1 MGLFGR
7 SKQSVG
13 LDIGSG
19 FVKVVV
25 VDHSGDQPE
34 VSRVAMRP
42 LVADAIVEG
51 EVMDPGLV
59 ADTVRGLFQEMG
71 LKSKEVITAVGGHD
85 VIIKKIEMDR
95 MKESDAREVIR
106 WEAEQHVPFDIKSV
120 ELDFQILNPLDEGL
134 QMEVLLVAAK
144 RELVDNKVSL
154 LLDAGLSP
162 VAIDVDAFALH
173 NAFEHNYPEAMEGIV
188 ALVNI
193 GHETTNVNVLED
205 GNPILTRDIP
215 FGSRRVR
222 EDLQRE
228 KGLTAEQAEDVV
240 QGREELDG
248 LSTLVDS
255 SADEVAVG
263 IERASAFL
271 MTRQDGGGLGRI
283 YLSGGG
289 ARIPGMTD
297 ALSRRM
303 NLDTDL
309 VNPFEQVPVQP
320 AASETILM
328 EEAAPPWSDRALGGG
343 PLGER
348 SPDGGA
354 DAGARPVL
362 RAHQGDQLR
371 HVCRDHVDPHELFEQ
386 YGVRGRR
393 GEHRLLPFE
402 LHSDSGHTLQL
413 ARARRRQR
421 SSHGLAG
428 RAYARGDSR
437 IA

>member
-7 SKQSVG
+7 NKQSAG

-34 VSRVAMRP
+34 VSGVAMRP

-59 ADTVRGLFQEMG
+59 ADTIRELFREIG
-71 LKSKEVITAVGGHD
+71 LKGKDVIAAVGGHD

-95 MKESDAREVIR
+95 MNESDAREVIR

-120 ELDFQILNPLDEGL
+120 ELDFQILDPLGEGL

-144 RELVDNKVSL
+144 RELVDHKVAL

-162 VAIDVDAFALH
+162 AAIEVDAFALH
-173 NAFEHNYPEAMEGIV
+173 NGFRYNHPEAMKGIV

-193 GHETTNVNVLED
+193 GHETTNVNILEN
-205 GNPILTRDIP
+205 GSPLLTRDIP

-222 EDLQRE
+222 QDLQRE

-240 QGREELDG
+240 QGREPLDD
-248 LSTLVDS
+248 LSSLVAS
-255 SADEVAVG
+255 AADEVGVG

-271 MTRQDGGGLGRI
+271 MTRQDGGGLGSI

-289 ARIPGMTD
+289 ARIPGMAD
-297 ALSRRM
+297 AIGSRM
-303 NLDTDL
+303 SLQTDL
-309 VNPFEQVPVQP
+309 VNPFEQIPVQP
-320 AASETILM
+320 DATGTVVL
-328 EEAAPPWSDRALGGG
+328 EEAAPMLLL
-343 PLGER
+343 PLGL
-348 SPDGGA
+348 A
-354 DAGARPVL
+354 L
-362 RAHQGDQLR
+362 R
-371 HVCRDHVDPHELFEQ
+371 VV
-386 YGVRGRR
+386 
-393 GEHRLLPFE
+393 
-402 LHSDSGHTLQL
+402 
-413 ARARRRQR
+413 
-421 SSHGLAG
+421 
-428 RAYARGDSR
+428 
-437 IA
+437 

>member
-7 SKQSVG
+7 SKESVG

-34 VSRVAMRP
+34 VSGVAMRP

-59 ADTVRGLFQEMG
+59 SDTIRDVFQEIG
-71 LKSKEVITAVGGHD
+71 VKGKAVITAVGGHD

-120 ELDFQILNPLDEGL
+120 ELDFQILDPLEEGM
-134 QMEVLLVAAK
+134 QMQVLLVAAK
-144 RELVDNKVSL
+144 RELVDHKVSL

-162 VAIDVDAFALH
+162 AAIDIDAFALH
-173 NAFEHNYPEAMEGIV
+173 NAFAHNHPEAMRGIV

-193 GHETTNVNVLED
+193 GHETTNVNILED
-205 GNPILTRDIP
+205 GSPLLTRDIP

-222 EDLQRE
+222 QDLQRE

-240 QGREELDG
+240 QGREQLED
-248 LSTLVDS
+248 LSSLVDS
-255 SADEVAVG
+255 AADEVGVG

-271 MTRQDGGGLGRI
+271 MTRQDGGGLGGV

-289 ARIPGMTD
+289 ARIPGMAD
-297 ALSRRM
+297 ALGNRT
-303 NLDTDL
+303 NLQTDL

-320 AASETILM
+320 GATGSVVL
-328 EEAAPPWSDRALGGG
+328 EEAAPMLLL
-343 PLGER
+343 PLGL
-348 SPDGGA
+348 A
-354 DAGARPVL
+354 L
-362 RAHQGDQLR
+362 RT
-371 HVCRDHVDPHELFEQ
+371 V
-386 YGVRGRR
+386 
-393 GEHRLLPFE
+393 
-402 LHSDSGHTLQL
+402 
-413 ARARRRQR
+413 
-421 SSHGLAG
+421 
-428 RAYARGDSR
+428 
-437 IA
+437 